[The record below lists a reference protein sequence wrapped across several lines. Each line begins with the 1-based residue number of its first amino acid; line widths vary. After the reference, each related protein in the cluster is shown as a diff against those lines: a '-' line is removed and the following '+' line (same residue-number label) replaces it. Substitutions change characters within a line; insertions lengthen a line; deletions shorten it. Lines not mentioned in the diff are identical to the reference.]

1 MSRPNIL
8 FVDDEPGLRLTL
20 PPILT
25 LHGFDV
31 RTAGSVA
38 EALTEITT
46 HKFNV
51 LISDLNIGE
60 PGDGFT
66 VVSAMRRTQ
75 PQCITF
81 IVTGFPAFESALSAI
96 QQQVDGYFVKP
107 AQVEVLVAQIEAK
120 LKEGPRHGAAPLMRL
135 GTLLR
140 ENVNATCEAAL
151 VRVKAD
157 KALCSVPADDTQ
169 RIAYFAEMLHEIAD
183 QLASENP
190 DECASSRTMAGHKH
204 GLHRAALGYRVSM
217 LASDISCLDDA
228 VHDLVRT
235 HLLVLDTSHLVMD
248 LRCLNDGLHA
258 HLKVSLEAFWNA
270 CSRMKPAIHP
280 RMRTRPRPGPPAG

>member
-8 FVDDEPGLRLTL
+8 FVDDEPALRLTL
-20 PPILT
+20 PKILAM
-25 LHGFDV
+25 HGFDV
-31 RTAGSVA
+31 WAAGSVA

-81 IVTGFPAFESALSAI
+81 IITGYPAFESALSAI
-96 QQQVDGYFVKP
+96 QRQVDGYFVKP
-107 AQVEVLVAQIEAK
+107 AQVEALVAQIETK
-120 LKEGPRHGAAPLMRL
+120 LKEGIRHGSAPLMRL

-151 VRVKAD
+151 VRLKAD
-157 KALCSVPADDTQ
+157 KALCSVAADDTQ
-169 RIAYFAEMLHEIAD
+169 RIAYFAEMLNEIAD
-183 QLASENP
+183 QLGSENP
-190 DECASSRTMAGHKH
+190 EECVSSRTMAGHKH

-228 VHDLVRT
+228 VHDLVRK
-235 HLLVLDTSHLVMD
+235 HLLLLDTSHLVMD
-248 LRCLNDGLHA
+248 FRCLNDGLHA
-258 HLKVSLEAFWNA
+258 HLKMSLEAFWNA
-270 CSRMKPAIHP
+270 SSRMKQAIHP
-280 RMRTRPRPGPPAG
+280 RMRPRPRPRPPAG

>member
-1 MSRPNIL
+1 MLRPNIL

-31 RTAGSVA
+31 RTAESVA

-75 PQCITF
+75 PQCVTF

-107 AQVEVLVAQIEAK
+107 AQVDVLVAQIEAK
-120 LKEGPRHGAAPLMRL
+120 LKEGPRRGAAPLMRL
-135 GTLLR
+135 GALIR
-140 ENVNATCEAAL
+140 ENVDATCDAAL
-151 VRVKAD
+151 VRLKTD
-157 KALCSVPADDTQ
+157 GALCAVAADDKQ
-169 RIAYFAEMLHEIAD
+169 RVAYFAEMLHEIAD
-183 QLASENP
+183 QLGSEHP
-190 DECASSRTMAGHKH
+190 EVCGSSRTMAGHKH
-204 GLHRAALGYRVSM
+204 GLHQAALGYRVSM
-217 LASDISCLDDA
+217 LATDISCLDHA

-235 HLLVLDTSHLVMD
+235 HLLMLDTSHLVMD
-248 LRCLNDGLHA
+248 FRCLNDGLHA
-258 HLKVSLEAFWNA
+258 HLKMSLEAFWNA
-270 CSRMKPAIHP
+270 SSRMKSTVHP
-280 RMRTRPRPGPPAG
+280 RMRLRPRPPAG